1 MIRIGVN
8 VMDTNCLDNDLLLP
22 EIDYGR
28 RKVGHPSREDDYD
41 YDNGINKI
49 LPAAQIMGICY
60 ALAASFLEMQGE
72 SVLDDYNW

>member
-1 MIRIGVN
+1 
-8 VMDTNCLDNDLLLP
+8 
-22 EIDYGR
+22 
-28 RKVGHPSREDDYD
+28 VGHPSREDDYD

-60 ALAASFLEMQGE
+60 ALAASFLKMQDE